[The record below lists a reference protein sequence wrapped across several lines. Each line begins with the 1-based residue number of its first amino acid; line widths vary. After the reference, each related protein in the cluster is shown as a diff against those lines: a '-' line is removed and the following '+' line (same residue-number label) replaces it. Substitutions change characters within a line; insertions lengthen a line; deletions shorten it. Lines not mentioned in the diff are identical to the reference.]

1 MNKQL
6 SALKLER
13 GRLQERIA
21 QQRTTLVLDLLPL
34 TPVGIAATRVLAAGQ
49 AGVSLVRRNPLL
61 VWATLAVVLALR
73 PKGLWR
79 LAKTG
84 LVVWR
89 GSRALLAM
97 LPAPTL
103 SLLYQFV
110 LQRFI
115 LK

>member
-1 MNKQL
+1 MNRQL
-6 SALKLER
+6 LALQLER

-21 QQRTTLVLDLLPL
+21 QQRTTLALELLPL
-34 TPVGIAATRVLAAGQ
+34 RRAGMTASRIVAAGQ
-49 AGVSLVRRNPLL
+49 AGVGFVRSNPLL
-61 VWATLAVVLALR
+61 ILAMLAALLALR

-79 LAKTG
+79 LARTG
-84 LVVWR
+84 WVVWR
-89 GSRALLAM
+89 GSRALLAL

-103 SLLYQFV
+103 SLLYQFF

>member
-1 MNKQL
+1 M
-6 SALKLER
+6 ALQLER

-21 QQRTTLVLDLLPL
+21 QQRTTLALDLLPL
-34 TPVGIAATRVLAAGQ
+34 RPVVITAGRVMAAGR
-49 AGVSLVRRNPLL
+49 AGVGFVRSNPLL
-61 VWATLAVVLALR
+61 MRATLAVVLALR

-89 GSRALLAM
+89 GSRALFAI

-103 SLLYQFV
+103 SALYQLV

-115 LK
+115 FK